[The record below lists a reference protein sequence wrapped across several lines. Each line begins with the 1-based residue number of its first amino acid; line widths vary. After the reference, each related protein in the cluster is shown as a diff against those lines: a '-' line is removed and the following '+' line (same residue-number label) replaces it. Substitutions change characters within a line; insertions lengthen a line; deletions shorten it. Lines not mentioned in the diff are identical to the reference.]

1 MLLWQTNLLRKIG
14 VNNMRELLS
23 KIWYYGTLP
32 IYWFFAFVTSE
43 ILTGIFGT
51 GTIIGAVMFLLTWR
65 TTLFWVQFT
74 FLCLFCTIALWL
86 GGIAYGFIGKYV
98 VRGIR
103 AVQGVIDGVDYSKYD
118 N

>member
-1 MLLWQTNLLRKIG
+1 MLLWQTNLLRRNG

-43 ILTGIFGT
+43 ILTGIFET
-51 GTIIGAVMFLLTWR
+51 GTIIGAVMFLFTWR

-74 FLCLFCTIALWL
+74 FLCLFCTITLWL
-86 GGIAYGFIGKYV
+86 CGIAYGFIGKYV

-103 AVQGVIDGVDYSKYD
+103 AVQGAIDGVDYSKYD